1 MSDSLSW
8 RRFGE
13 SVFTFT
19 DAPYGVELRLRNVRA
34 EDGHVYADLFAYE
47 RYGGDWAKVLV
58 RPRANLT
65 SVRTIPFADLR
76 PGMAECRRTPD
87 GGARGFAE
95 IRAARRMLCRSRMA
109 KSTVRRVAEYVTRKP
124 FRKFAKAVD
133 KRFDAVD
140 KRFDAVDKRFDAAD
154 ERFDRLIETLGETIA
169 NAVKML
175 RTEIRSSYDDLR
187 VELSGQIRTSHD
199 ELRAELGA
207 DMTLQILA
215 SEERMRAE
223 IRAMND
229 PYRDLPERVA
239 RLEAHTGLR

>member
-1 MSDSLSW
+1 
-8 RRFGE
+8 
-13 SVFTFT
+13 
-19 DAPYGVELRLRNVRA
+19 
-34 EDGHVYADLFAYE
+34 
-47 RYGGDWAKVLV
+47 
-58 RPRANLT
+58 
-65 SVRTIPFADLR
+65 
-76 PGMAECRRTPD
+76 
-87 GGARGFAE
+87 
-95 IRAARRMLCRSRMA
+95 MA
-109 KSTVRRVAEYVTRKP
+109 KSTVRRVAEYVTRKT
-124 FRKFAKAVD
+124 FRKFAKAVDKRFDAVDKRFDAVD